1 MATLTNIDKRGASD
15 DFLLRESGFKLLR
28 ENGDGILV
36 RAKVALINLA
46 KNAASLVNTA
56 IHIAALSNIA
66 KNTATLSNTASH
78 TASMTNI
85 NKN

>member
-1 MATLTNIDKRGASD
+1 MATLINIDKRGASD

-28 ENGDGILV
+28 ENGDGILI

-46 KNAASLVNTA
+46 KNAATVVNTV
-56 IHIAALSNIA
+56 IHAATLSNAA
-66 KNTATLSNTASH
+66 KYTATLSNTASH
-78 TASMTNI
+78 TSSMTNI